1 MTVGDAGEWLALPGR
16 RGPRGVVLD
25 SWRRARE
32 HRLDPERVLPALE
45 LDSELD
51 DYRNGHRLASVMPLI
66 RRLLVRDVDGEGL
79 LVAVGDELGRLL
91 WVEGDQAARQRA
103 ERMLFVAGANWAEDR
118 VGTSAPGTALA
129 LDHGIQIHDTDHF
142 DTVVHGWS
150 CTAVPIHDL
159 ETGRIL
165 GVIDITGDARA
176 VAPFTLPLLE
186 ATAAA
191 AESQLLAERL
201 LRNPIAP
208 EPRSGVS
215 RRSTGRDRFETRLP
229 RSPTNGATTPVLH
242 LLGRDTGELE
252 VGGRVT
258 SLSARHATILAL
270 LSWHRQGLSS
280 AALRE
285 LAYPQEAAE
294 VTLRAELV
302 RMRRVLASAL
312 PDVTIETHP
321 YRLSRPLELDVH
333 QVLTLLERGAHR
345 VALAAYAG
353 PLLPGSAAPGIAE
366 IRETVRERLR
376 DALLTDASAD
386 VLVQYAATPDGSVDA
401 AVLREAL
408 RQLPPHSPKRAA
420 IVERL
425 EALER

>member
-1 MTVGDAGEWLALPGR
+1 MDQVRDDGDAGEWLALPGR
-16 RGPRGVVLD
+16 SRPRGVVLD

-32 HRLDPERVLPALE
+32 RRLDPERVLPALE
-45 LDSELD
+45 LDAELD

-150 CTAVPIHDL
+150 CTAVPIHDP
-159 ETGRIL
+159 ETRRIL

-176 VAPFTLPLLE
+176 IAPFTLPLLE

-201 LRNPIAP
+201 AERMRPRPAP
-208 EPRSGVS
+208 
-215 RRSTGRDRFETRLP
+215 RRPAPAAAS
-229 RSPTNGATTPVLH
+229 AVPVLH
-242 LLGRDTGELE
+242 LLGRDTGELDA
-252 VGGRVT
+252 GGRIT

-280 AALRE
+280 EALRE

-302 RMRRVLASAL
+302 RLRRVLASAL
-312 PDVTIETHP
+312 PGVTIDTHP
-321 YRLSRPLELDVH
+321 YRLSRALELDAH

-353 PLLPGSAAPGIAE
+353 PLLPGSTAPGIAE
-366 IRETVRERLR
+366 IRETLRQRLR